1 MSAFHP
7 LRTLSQ
13 ISENWDA
20 RLYKRRMDDSLVSRM
35 RDRAKRLRKV
45 ATMAHDPEIIEI
57 VLKAVAEIEAD
68 ICKLENEGEPIIIHL
83 EPPPAA

>member
-1 MSAFHP
+1 
-7 LRTLSQ
+7 
-13 ISENWDA
+13 
-20 RLYKRRMDDSLVSRM
+20 
-35 RDRAKRLRKV
+35 
-45 ATMAHDPEIIEI
+45 MAHDPEIIEI